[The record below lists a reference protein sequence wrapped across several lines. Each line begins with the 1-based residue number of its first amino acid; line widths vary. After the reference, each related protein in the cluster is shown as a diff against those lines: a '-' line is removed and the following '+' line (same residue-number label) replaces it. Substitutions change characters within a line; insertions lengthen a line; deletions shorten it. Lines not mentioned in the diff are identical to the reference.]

1 MKGKIA
7 RWECPRNC
15 GYYREW
21 HAHNDYLQ
29 ELLFHPLYGLVTGE
43 ELVQLDI
50 ATHSCGLSRYSH
62 SKAEQARMAR
72 EEMPNVY
79 PKHGIPI
86 HSPHAPGA
94 GLGPIRTRGRE
105 GLRNGGALS
114 GVLQNSTIG
123 GRPDNGVHHPER
135 QD

>member
-15 GYYREW
+15 GYFREW

-94 GLGPIRTRGRE
+94 GLGPIRARGRE

-123 GRPDNGVHHPER
+123 GRLDNGVHHPER

>member
-1 MKGKIA
+1 MRGKIA

-15 GYYREW
+15 GYFREW
-21 HAHNDYLQ
+21 HAHPDYLQ

-50 ATHSCGLSRYSH
+50 GTHSCGFSRYSH

-72 EEMPNVY
+72 EEVPTVY

-94 GLGPIRTRGRE
+94 GLGPIRARGRE
-105 GLRNGGALS
+105 GLRHGRALS
-114 GVLQNSTIG
+114 GVLQDSTV
-123 GRPDNGVHHPER
+123 GRREDNGLHDEEW
-135 QD
+135 